1 MENSETDCSFVFA
14 HVLAKFQFLEEGIR
28 IYLKA
33 AYALTRKRM
42 KGAIP
47 INLSVEFLQ
56 NKSLSVLLREFAKFN
71 SNTHLVDGIGKL
83 ISKRNHLA
91 HLDFYRMYL
100 HLEEGKDITTDRKEA
115 ILVGNAAAKCI
126 ELLHKEIE
134 FVEGLCQKEG
144 IMVLE

>member
-1 MENSETDCSFVFA
+1 MENSETDCSVVFA
-14 HVLAKFQFLEEGIR
+14 HVLAKFQFIEEGIR

-33 AYALTRKRM
+33 AYALTRKKM
-42 KGAIP
+42 QGTIP
-47 INLSVEFLQ
+47 INLSVESIQ

-71 SNTHLVDGIGKL
+71 SNTHLIDDIGKL

-91 HLDFYRMYL
+91 HLAFYIMYL

-115 ILVGNAAAKCI
+115 IQVGNSAAKCI

-134 FVEGLCQKEG
+134 YIEGLCRKEE
-144 IMVLE
+144 IMILE